1 MVSYDDTRGITLGT
15 KLKKPIFTLHLPHNL
30 QSRFLYFKS
39 LYNKDKISNKAYQN
53 VWDNQEVNTQIDKD
67 LNP

>member
-1 MVSYDDTRGITLGT
+1 MVSYDDTGITLGT
-15 KLKKPIFTLHLPHNL
+15 KLKKPIFTLYLPHNL
-30 QSRFLYFKS
+30 QRFWHFKS

-53 VWDNQEVNTQIDKD
+53 FWDNQEVNTQIDKD

>member
-1 MVSYDDTRGITLGT
+1 MVSCDDTREITLGT

-30 QSRFLYFKS
+30 QRRFWYFKS
-39 LYNKDKISNKAYQN
+39 LYNKDKVSNKAYQN
-53 VWDNQEVNTQIDKD
+53 FWDNQEVNTQIDKD